1 MIDPNQEYD
10 LRRCRTCGVPLEQ
23 HTSLCSRHAFIEM
36 PHIARQ
42 RERQREY
49 DARHGAKVPASPVD
63 KAVAAEAVA
72 VPLRDGTASALPAS
86 LDDTT
91 KARREVAGGVPTREW
106 RDGRMGQGSLEG
118 RIRDE

>member
-1 MIDPNQEYD
+1 MMSDPNQEYD

-63 KAVAAEAVA
+63 KAVAAEAEA
-72 VPLRDGTASALPAS
+72 TQLRNGTASDL
-86 LDDTT
+86 
-91 KARREVAGGVPTREW
+91 RAGANGERV
-106 RDGRMGQGSLEG
+106 GSGAMNGGLS
-118 RIRDE
+118 DK